1 MNAKNNQLN
10 KRVIIIV
17 ILFMILLIVNLVVI
31 IYSLESDSK
40 INNNSKSKINY
51 LQVSDNVYNFS
62 KVVTIDFS
70 NPSDTQN
77 NNKYNRNDYNNL
89 NQGHHYNNPNPTPIP
104 TEPDRSWISNNTI
117 TEPTNQWMD
126 IYGNITIEG
135 KPAEIGDKI
144 AAFDTNGN
152 LIGIYVIKNPG
163 KFGFMH
169 IYSYKGEYFKERLNF
184 LVYDKNTDKV
194 KKASSD
200 VVYFNTYDKK
210 NIDLYV

>member
-77 NNKYNRNDYNNL
+77 NNKYNRL
-89 NQGHHYNNPNPTPIP
+89 
-104 TEPDRSWISNNTI
+104 
-117 TEPTNQWMD
+117 
-126 IYGNITIEG
+126 
-135 KPAEIGDKI
+135 
-144 AAFDTNGN
+144 
-152 LIGIYVIKNPG
+152 
-163 KFGFMH
+163 
-169 IYSYKGEYFKERLNF
+169 
-184 LVYDKNTDKV
+184 
-194 KKASSD
+194 
-200 VVYFNTYDKK
+200 
-210 NIDLYV
+210 